1 MWTCSPEKNSYKK
14 TIFRSFSGHFQLL
27 TVKWVVKWAFN
38 WHIWIA
44 FHVLLICHMTLNV
57 FFSIFGLVTPL
68 LGRSRMPPL
77 KNFFRLW
84 KYRYKPLSM
93 PKFSFLSQLVWTCPP
108 SYRSL
113 TCDYP
118 LYNFFFDM
126 SPVLPKMKEHQNEN
140 LRFPEITVN
149 GSNVLWIQEEIVKHL
164 YVKNSTSLDLQNF
177 YNLKILQSN
186 YLTEIMSTYLL
197 WVLDPRL
204 FLLHQ

>member
-1 MWTCSPEKNSYKK
+1 
-14 TIFRSFSGHFQLL
+14 
-27 TVKWVVKWAFN
+27 
-38 WHIWIA
+38 
-44 FHVLLICHMTLNV
+44 
-57 FFSIFGLVTPL
+57 
-68 LGRSRMPPL
+68 
-77 KNFFRLW
+77 
-84 KYRYKPLSM
+84 
-93 PKFSFLSQLVWTCPP
+93 
-108 SYRSL
+108 
-113 TCDYP
+113 
-118 LYNFFFDM
+118 M

-149 GSNVLWIQEEIVKHL
+149 GSNVLWIQEEIGVKHL